1 MPFNRQSAVVV
12 CTCLSTVN
20 LLSAHSVVC
29 TCPSTVNLFPVH
41 AYAAVRAGYAAA
53 AASVASVPVCLHGVV
68 VTLDVDCRAEADQS
82 FRTGVGTEVTT
93 FAPFGVYGYRS
104 LIFHFVFSY
113 TCFVSRCEDGFNC
126 VPWRRRFFG
135 AWPALQ
141 CGAVGPGCS
150 VGPSAWGLSG
160 SGAGV
165 RGCISP
171 CRGIQRWHGS
181 SGATVPPGWRG

>member
-1 MPFNRQSAVVV
+1 M
-12 CTCLSTVN
+12 
-20 LLSAHSVVC
+20 LL
-29 TCPSTVNLFPVH
+29 TVNLFPVH

-113 TCFVSRCEDGFNC
+113 TCLGVVYLLVMEFDY
-126 VPWRRRFFG
+126 G
-135 AWPALQ
+135 AGHLEPLLSL
-141 CGAVGPGCS
+141 AVGIEAEGLAEGVDCALPVLSAICFTAFEEQVSLPGADYR
-150 VGPSAWGLSG
+150 V
-160 SGAGV
+160 
-165 RGCISP
+165 ISFHHSKLLKNSEY
-171 CRGIQRWHGS
+171 RKSKW
-181 SGATVPPGWRG
+181 